1 MEWVIPTP
9 SVASPPWG
17 FSWDRLLGR
26 VDDKSCSR
34 RRIGR
39 RDADVLTDHAA
50 ADKNGTERDH
60 AGQQFPL
67 PSYAGF
73 RGEPRAGAAGPW
85 PAGHLTVPTDRAV
98 RRSCRYEKTPSCY
111 LMEDMAT
118 KEIRLSILWE
128 WLHKATK
135 FSEADEA
142 TGVAEG
148 DKFSAEL
155 FARLLAEESAK
166 LRAAS
171 NRDVHDD
178 SKNTALPVARDR
190 RDLRR
195 RSF

>member
-1 MEWVIPTP
+1 
-9 SVASPPWG
+9 
-17 FSWDRLLGR
+17 
-26 VDDKSCSR
+26 
-34 RRIGR
+34 
-39 RDADVLTDHAA
+39 
-50 ADKNGTERDH
+50 
-60 AGQQFPL
+60 
-67 PSYAGF
+67 
-73 RGEPRAGAAGPW
+73 
-85 PAGHLTVPTDRAV
+85 
-98 RRSCRYEKTPSCY
+98 
-111 LMEDMAT
+111 MEDMAT